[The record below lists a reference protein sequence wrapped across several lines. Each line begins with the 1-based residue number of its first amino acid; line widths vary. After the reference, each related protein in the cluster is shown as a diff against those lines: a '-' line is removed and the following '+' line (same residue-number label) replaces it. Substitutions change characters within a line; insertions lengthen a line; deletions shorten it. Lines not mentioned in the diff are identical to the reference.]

1 MECSRS
7 YAAIAISG
15 LRQTTP
21 PICVKPVVFSGG
33 GERMCVVST
42 QIDGV
47 LHDIDQNVWVSKW
60 CKWEEENAVD
70 GWGFAYVEYHS
81 LDLLHPCHE
90 RSAPARNV

>member
-1 MECSRS
+1 
-7 YAAIAISG
+7 
-15 LRQTTP
+15 
-21 PICVKPVVFSGG
+21 
-33 GERMCVVST
+33 MCVVST

-81 LDLLHPCHE
+81 LDLLHLCRG
-90 RSAPARNV
+90 RSNYRCGTCKQGEIREGS